1 MLYSLSIN
9 CRVDSPIDAPGAV
22 TELKSFARDSES
34 LTAELGFGPNLSP
47 AVLFD
52 LLVGLA

>member
-9 CRVDSPIDAPGAV
+9 RHIVSPIDTPGAV
-22 TELKSFARDSES
+22 TELKSVTRDSES

-52 LLVGLA
+52 PLVDLA